1 MNIAQTFLTNLFN
14 TVAGIWWVIPILLIV
29 LLLKS
34 PRVKGMLGE
43 KMVQTRAALKLDS
56 NIYHPFN
63 NLILPS
69 NGATTQLDHVYVSP
83 YGIFVVETKNVQ
95 GWIFGGENQA
105 NWRQV
110 IYHKKTHFQNP
121 LRQNYRHIK
130 ALSALLG
137 QLENIFHSVVV
148 FTHPDYTFKTAM
160 PRNVCDLSQF
170 DLYIRSFQQKVL
182 SENEVQ
188 RICQILSQERFAGTR
203 ARSKQH
209 IQSLN
214 QRN

>member
-1 MNIAQTFLTNLFN
+1 MNIAQIFLTNLFS

-43 KMVQTRAALKLDS
+43 KMVQTRAALKLDRK
-56 NIYHPFN
+56 IYRPFH

-83 YGIFVVETKNVQ
+83 YGIFVVETKNWT

-121 LRQNYRHIK
+121 FR
-130 ALSALLG
+130 
-137 QLENIFHSVVV
+137 
-148 FTHPDYTFKTAM
+148 
-160 PRNVCDLSQF
+160 
-170 DLYIRSFQQKVL
+170 
-182 SENEVQ
+182 
-188 RICQILSQERFAGTR
+188 
-203 ARSKQH
+203 
-209 IQSLN
+209 
-214 QRN
+214 